1 MIWIFWICWLCPV
14 WYNMIAPNWY
24 LNFIAIDFN
33 WSIWLW
39 ISSSKKPPAWNFANY
54 YWHVW
59 SITASSSYNAT
70 FFFFF
75 CVCISYIFSF
85 LELKQYVENVAFYSL
100 FNIKMSTPK
109 FTSFDKL
116 FVCFFLFF
124 NPWLIVKR
132 RKKIIYMLPT
142 RKNWH
147 QSWGITHT
155 VNEEMESDIT
165 YKQKQENW
173 DTNIL
178 IKKER

>member
-39 ISSSKKPPAWNFANY
+39 NIIQQETSSMKFCKLLLTCLIN
-54 YWHVW
+54 H
-59 SITASSSYNAT
+59 SIFFIQCN
-70 FFFFF
+70 FFFF

>member
-1 MIWIFWICWLCPV
+1 MISQFHCYWFQLV
-14 WYNMIAPNWY
+14 Y
-24 LNFIAIDFN
+24 LTLEHHPAGNLQHEILQTTIDMFDQ
-33 WSIWLW
+33 SQHLL
-39 ISSSKKPPAWNFANY
+39 
-54 YWHVW
+54 H
-59 SITASSSYNAT
+59 TMQL
-70 FFFFF
+70 FFFF
-75 CVCISYIFSF
+75 CVCISYTFSF
-85 LELKQYVENVAFYSL
+85 LELKQYVENVAFNSL

-155 VNEEMESDIT
+155 VNEETESDIT